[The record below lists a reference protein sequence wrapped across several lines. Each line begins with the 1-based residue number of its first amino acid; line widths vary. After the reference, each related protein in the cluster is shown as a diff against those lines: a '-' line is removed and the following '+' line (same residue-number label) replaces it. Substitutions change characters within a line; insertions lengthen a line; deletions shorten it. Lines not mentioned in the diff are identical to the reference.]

1 MMNNLITTLPVIDT
15 KTKKLLGIVSMKD
28 IARDQISGNINTLNT
43 SYDNILVAINGEEI
57 LRFDEEIKGNI
68 KIASYSKATILN
80 DVKLDHETIL
90 LMGNRYNVLE
100 HAIDQ
105 KILCIIMTGNEPISE
120 ELLKKAKKNKTNL
133 IRTEADTFLSSKH
146 IGLSNYISTILNNK
160 DVVSFHED
168 DTLDYVKLTASEV
181 KYSNYPIINDEDE
194 CLGVL
199 RLGDMDD
206 VERKQCILV
215 DHNEYEQSVDGLN
228 QADIVE
234 IIDHHKIGSIGT
246 NAPINFRNMPLGSTN
261 TILYLMYKEHHIE
274 IPKSI
279 AGIMLSGILSDTLIL
294 KSPTSTKM
302 DEEAIKV
309 LSKIA
314 EVDYEEYGMKM
325 FKAASSLEGMTKE
338 QVLYSDFKNFHMND
352 FVVGIGQ
359 VLTLDID
366 QIKQVEEEYITLL
379 DQEAENKGYDVVGL
393 FITDIINQGS
403 YIYFNHSSKDIW
415 RKSFH
420 MNDLEEGTFIEGC
433 ISRKKQMV
441 PALMKILDK

>member
-1 MMNNLITTLPVIDT
+1 
-15 KTKKLLGIVSMKD
+15 
-28 IARDQISGNINTLNT
+28 
-43 SYDNILVAINGEEI
+43 
-57 LRFDEEIKGNI
+57 
-68 KIASYSKATILN
+68 
-80 DVKLDHETIL
+80 
-90 LMGNRYNVLE
+90 
-100 HAIDQ
+100 
-105 KILCIIMTGNEPISE
+105 
-120 ELLKKAKKNKTNL
+120 
-133 IRTEADTFLSSKH
+133 
-146 IGLSNYISTILNNK
+146 
-160 DVVSFHED
+160 
-168 DTLDYVKLTASEV
+168 
-181 KYSNYPIINDEDE
+181 
-194 CLGVL
+194 
-199 RLGDMDD
+199 MDD

-366 QIKQVEEEYITLL
+366 QIKQVEEEYIALL

-441 PALMKILDK
+441 PAIMKVLDK